1 MAPLVG
7 SRRVLAFLRVLFR
20 KYRRLDFHLH
30 EVPIDGA
37 RACALR
43 NEGVTV
49 IGLRDGKIVFLS
61 DYFKDTSFV

>member
-1 MAPLVG
+1 
-7 SRRVLAFLRVLFR
+7 
-20 KYRRLDFHLH
+20 
-30 EVPIDGA
+30 VPIDGA